1 MKQSYCPESGT
12 EAPVLWSKPY
22 FLTVLGTL
30 FIFIPYALFLPVLP
44 VYVVEKL
51 NGSLTYAGAVN
62 AAFLFASVLFRSQ
75 TSRLEGMF
83 GKRATLLGSCFLFL
97 LSNCLYFFAANATI
111 LIAIRFFSGAC
122 FAIVNTSIM
131 SLGSRIVPQQRIGEG
146 LAYLTTVVTAGMA
159 VGPFAGLSL
168 SSSYG
173 YEAVFIFSVV
183 MTFIGLLITCAI
195 RIPDYIADEARSAG
209 SYSIRRSF
217 ESGALPVSAILMLL
231 SSAYAA
237 VITFVTMYAN
247 ESQLTVAG
255 TYFFVVLASFSVLSR
270 LATGRIYDRFGAN
283 AVIYPSIAAMTLGL
297 FLLGRASSGL
307 ELLSAAALIG
317 LSYGIA
323 VPSIQTIAIQKSSTQ
338 RISAV
343 TATVFTFLDIGMGVG
358 AFVSGS
364 VIHVIGY
371 ARFYLLFSPLVL
383 SIAVFYHYIHGR
395 KRPLTSYV

>member
-1 MKQSYCPESGT
+1 
-12 EAPVLWSKPY
+12 
-22 FLTVLGTL
+22 
-30 FIFIPYALFLPVLP
+30 
-44 VYVVEKL
+44 
-51 NGSLTYAGAVN
+51 
-62 AAFLFASVLFRSQ
+62 
-75 TSRLEGMF
+75 
-83 GKRATLLGSCFLFL
+83 
-97 LSNCLYFFAANATI
+97 
-111 LIAIRFFSGAC
+111 
-122 FAIVNTSIM
+122 M